1 MRGLILAGGTG
12 SRLWPSTLS
21 VNKQLLNVYDKP
33 LIYYPLATL
42 MAAGIREIA
51 IIVNPSDELIFERLL
66 GDGSQLGLSIRF
78 ITQSNPAGI
87 AQGILLAESFIQEQ
101 NFALILGDNIF
112 HGSGLGRQLME
123 NSDLTGAHIFAY
135 KVKDP
140 ENYGVVTFDDEF
152 NVLSI
157 VEKPKS
163 SKSNYAVPGL
173 YFYDSFAVGYA
184 KRISPSARGE
194 LEITDINNLY
204 LENNALK
211 VSVLPR
217 GTAWLDTGSSEGL
230 HDASTYIRI
239 IEERQGSK
247 VACLE
252 EIAWHQG
259 WIGEDELRQISKK
272 YVNSS
277 YGAYLK
283 KLLISPEER
292 GK

>member
-66 GDGSQLGLSIRF
+66 GNGSQLGLNLRF

-157 VEKPKS
+157 IEKPIS
-163 SKSNYAVPGL
+163 SKSYYAVPGL
-173 YFYDSFAVGYA
+173 YFYDSSAIGYA

-194 LEITDINNLY
+194 LEVTDINNLY

-259 WIGEDELRQISKK
+259 WIGENELRQIAKK
-272 YVNSS
+272 YVDSS

>member
-1 MRGLILAGGTG
+1 
-12 SRLWPSTLS
+12 
-21 VNKQLLNVYDKP
+21 
-33 LIYYPLATL
+33 

-66 GDGSQLGLSIRF
+66 GNGSQLGLNLRF
-78 ITQSNPAGI
+78 ITQSNPSGI

-140 ENYGVVTFDDEF
+140 ENYGVVTFDKEF

-157 VEKPKS
+157 IEKPIP

-173 YFYDSFAVGYA
+173 YFYDSSAIGYA

-217 GTAWLDTGSSEGL
+217 GTALLDTGSSE
-230 HDASTYIRI
+230 
-239 IEERQGSK
+239 
-247 VACLE
+247 
-252 EIAWHQG
+252 
-259 WIGEDELRQISKK
+259 
-272 YVNSS
+272 
-277 YGAYLK
+277 
-283 KLLISPEER
+283 
-292 GK
+292 

>member
-1 MRGLILAGGTG
+1 M
-12 SRLWPSTLS
+12 
-21 VNKQLLNVYDKP
+21 NKQLLNVYDKP

-51 IIVNPSDELIFERLL
+51 IIVNASDELIFERLL
-66 GDGSQLGLSIRF
+66 GNGSQLGLSLRF
-78 ITQSNPAGI
+78 ITQPKPSGI
-87 AQGILLAESFIQEQ
+87 AQGILLAESFIQEE

-123 NSDLTGAHIFAY
+123 NSYLTGAHIFAY

-173 YFYDSFAVGYA
+173 YFYDSSAVGYA

-204 LENNALK
+204 LENNALR

>member
-1 MRGLILAGGTG
+1 
-12 SRLWPSTLS
+12 
-21 VNKQLLNVYDKP
+21 
-33 LIYYPLATL
+33 
-42 MAAGIREIA
+42 
-51 IIVNPSDELIFERLL
+51 
-66 GDGSQLGLSIRF
+66 
-78 ITQSNPAGI
+78 
-87 AQGILLAESFIQEQ
+87 
-101 NFALILGDNIF
+101 
-112 HGSGLGRQLME
+112 ME

-152 NVLSI
+152 NVVSI

-173 YFYDSFAVGYA
+173 YFYDSSAVGYA

-204 LENNALK
+204 LENNALR

-277 YGAYLK
+277 YGTYLK